1 MSVCRQGE
9 NKYFISLGSTIVPW
23 VRRWSPPPDLL
34 VHLYGI
40 RCPSVSIAP
49 PTFRSPSPRSIA
61 AQPSRSNNTPHY
73 TESDHGVLYLRR
85 MWRVHEEGQSRCSC
99 GEMSSVLLCE
109 LVRMRI
115 LHLGEAE
122 LTCIITHSSIHDISH
137 CLLSYDS
144 RSQCRV
150 SFPFASSVLAHSA
163 E

>member
-1 MSVCRQGE
+1 MVTTTR
-9 NKYFISLGSTIVPW
+9 FISSLSTYYRTY
-23 VRRWSPPPDLL
+23 VRPSPSRPRATL
-34 VHLYGI
+34 
-40 RCPSVSIAP
+40 
-49 PTFRSPSPRSIA
+49 RSPSPRSIVV
-61 AQPSRSNNTPHY
+61 PSPSSRPDRTTHH

>member
-1 MSVCRQGE
+1 M
-9 NKYFISLGSTIVPW
+9 
-23 VRRWSPPPDLL
+23 
-34 VHLYGI
+34 HI

-49 PTFRSPSPRSIA
+49 PTHSDHRRPVPSPP
-61 AQPSRSNNTPHY
+61 QPSRSNNTPHY

-122 LTCIITHSSIHDISH
+122 LMCIITHSSIHDISH

-150 SFPFASSVLAHSA
+150 SFPFASSVLALRRNEAMRPDLTPTSTPTSVFIQLFTIVSWR
-163 E
+163 